1 MQIGRLLSGA
11 CFVAAILAR
20 CATANAADNADAICN
35 AVANAFDAAVVSGDP
50 INVGATYTPDGEF
63 VTPFGVVD
71 GPEAIARAEASGVK
85 PGAKA
90 VQTVLRSRMIG
101 DMALCI
107 GEFTF
112 TYATGVPGAELKGYW
127 TRLVRKVGNDW
138 KTEVMTYNRRL
149 GE

>member
-1 MQIGRLLSGA
+1 ML
-11 CFVAAILAR
+11 
-20 CATANAADNADAICN
+20 
-35 AVANAFDAAVVSGDP
+35 GD
-50 INVGATYTPDGEF
+50 TPDGEF

-71 GPEAIARAEASGVK
+71 GLEAIARAEASGVK

-90 VQTVLRSRMIG
+90 VQTVPRSRMMG

-107 GEFTF
+107 GESTF
-112 TYATGVPGAELKGYW
+112 THATGVPGAELKGYW
-127 TRLVRKVGNDW
+127 TRLVRKIGNDW